1 MMTDPAEVY
10 PLILRDGRWWLP
22 YGPEAD
28 AERLAAVFA
37 SDCQVVFLWPEGGSF
52 AFDVTD
58 DGAEVVRLDYGAW
71 KPLGQ
76 VALSP
81 WQEAAYRLV
90 QDAIDSM

>member
-1 MMTDPAEVY
+1 MMSNPAETY
-10 PLILRDGRWWLP
+10 PLILKNGRWWLP

-28 AERLAAVFA
+28 AEMLAAVFA
-37 SDCQVVFLWPEGGSF
+37 SDCLVVFLWPEGGSF

-71 KPLGQ
+71 KPVGQ

-81 WQEAAYRLV
+81 WQKAAYRLV
-90 QDAIDSM
+90 QEAIESM